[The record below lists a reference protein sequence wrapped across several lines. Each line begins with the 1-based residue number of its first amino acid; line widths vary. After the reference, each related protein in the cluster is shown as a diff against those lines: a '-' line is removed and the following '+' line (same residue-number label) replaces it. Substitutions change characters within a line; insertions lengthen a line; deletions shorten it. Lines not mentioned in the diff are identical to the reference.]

1 MQKKIVVLTVL
12 ILYICFSLTTAAV
25 CAANEKETADA
36 NRKIEEDTQ
45 SAAARASSFKPAA
58 PQSPDGIQAKEE
70 TPAPKPGERALAASS
85 PSPMPVSAFQAAAVP
100 KVPEPKKDN
109 TAELLKI
116 RAANN
121 FTEGYQKYKARDFD
135 RAALLLKMSIVDNPD
150 NFMAYYYLAN
160 IYLEKKMYREAED
173 IINAASKFKMTQQQ
187 SEKLAAEEGMPLA
200 VAESEILK
208 FKTLAQRN
216 YKDAI
221 KLLTDGKWEEAI
233 KLLDNASALQ
243 PFNDS
248 YMVKLGEI
256 YYDLNDSGKAADFFE
271 KTLLLNPS
279 NKTALKKLAA
289 IYFDDG
295 KIEKAKQLYSDLY
308 NLTGNASYLAKM
320 DKCHIVDKKK
330 IILDRFTVIKRRGN
344 SVFVDAGYKSGF
356 KIGDELKTRML
367 AYRPYKN
374 AEIKDMRTSRVLGY
388 EKPLMVGEML
398 LTRIDDEYAEALI
411 TAEQN
416 GGINLGDE
424 IRIKE

>member
-1 MQKKIVVLTVL
+1 MQKKIAVSTVL
-12 ILYICFSLTTAAV
+12 FIYICFWLLTPAP
-25 CAANEKETADA
+25 CGANENKTAGG
-36 NRKIEEDTQ
+36 NRKIQEDTQ
-45 SAAARASSFKPAA
+45 SAFQTTPFSPFAQAGPLPGNEPGPNTLTLQAAPPVPASGRPAA
-58 PQSPDGIQAKEE
+58 ADPRG
-70 TPAPKPGERALAASS
+70 
-85 PSPMPVSAFQAAAVP
+85 
-100 KVPEPKKDN
+100 PEPKKDN

-187 SEKLAAEEGMPLA
+187 SEKLATEEGMPQA

-216 YKDAI
+216 YKDAL

-233 KLLDNASALQ
+233 KLLDNAVALQ

-256 YYDLNDSGKAADFFE
+256 YHDLNDANKAADFFE

-279 NKTALKKLAA
+279 NKTALKKLAD
-289 IYFDDG
+289 IYFEAG
-295 KIEKAKQLYSDLY
+295 KTEQAKQLYSDLY

-320 DKCHIVDKKK
+320 DKCHTVDKKK
-330 IILDRFTVIKRRGN
+330 ITLDKFTVIKRRGN
-344 SVFVDAGYKSGF
+344 SVFVDAGYKSGL

-367 AYRPYKN
+367 AYRSYKN
-374 AEIKDMRTSRVLGY
+374 PEIKDMRTSRVLGY

-398 LTRIDDEYAEALI
+398 LTRIEDEYAEALI